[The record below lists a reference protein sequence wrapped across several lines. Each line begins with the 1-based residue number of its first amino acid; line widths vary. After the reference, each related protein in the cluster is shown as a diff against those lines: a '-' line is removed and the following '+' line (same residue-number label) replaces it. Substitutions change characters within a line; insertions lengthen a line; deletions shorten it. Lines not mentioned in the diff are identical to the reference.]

1 MQNCKAAIY
10 NPANACTDRCKWP
23 GVCKSGVIIRTI
35 EHPVNPQI
43 DTPEDVSPESVEV
56 VPEPLETAVDIEA
69 ASKPKR
75 GRKIREDA

>member
-1 MQNCKAAIY
+1 
-10 NPANACTDRCKWP
+10 
-23 GVCKSGVIIRTI
+23 VIIRTI

-56 VPEPLETAVDIEA
+56 VPEATESPADAEA
-69 ASKPKR
+69 TPKPKR